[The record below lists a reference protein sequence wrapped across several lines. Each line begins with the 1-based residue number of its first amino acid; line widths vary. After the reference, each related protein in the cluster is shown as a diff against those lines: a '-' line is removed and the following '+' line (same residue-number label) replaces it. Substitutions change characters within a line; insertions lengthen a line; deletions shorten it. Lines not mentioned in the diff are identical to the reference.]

1 VGNHHP
7 SISPYGTFR
16 CRDGLIQVGV
26 ANENQWQRFAPLV
39 GIDPADPRFRVNHLR
54 VTARDELTA
63 EIEQALG
70 REGRAYWLG
79 ELAAA
84 SVPAGSIRS
93 IDEVYDWE
101 QTRSQG
107 LVISVEHPELGTIE
121 LPGPALRFDGDPP
134 RQHSAPPLLGQHDVA
149 VRDWLGQEDAG
160 G

>member
-1 VGNHHP
+1 
-7 SISPYGTFR
+7 
-16 CRDGLIQVGV
+16 
-26 ANENQWQRFAPLV
+26 
-39 GIDPADPRFRVNHLR
+39 
-54 VTARDELTA
+54 
-63 EIEQALG
+63 
-70 REGRAYWLG
+70 
-79 ELAAA
+79 
-84 SVPAGSIRS
+84 
-93 IDEVYDWE
+93 VYDWE